1 MYIAIDDETF
11 QQTFVNKTI
20 KDNLK
25 ISIYSYLACGTLF
38 FMIENQ
44 LFLKRFYL
52 KSLQELKTITGNDR
66 SLDQLDT
73 RVLYQPQGKRDFP
86 TPEDSPI

>member
-11 QQTFVNKTI
+11 QQTFVNKAI

-25 ISIYSYLACGTLF
+25 IGIHAYLACGTLF
-38 FMIENQ
+38 FIKKQ

-66 SLDQLDT
+66 LSDQLDT

-86 TPEDSPI
+86 TPEDSPR